1 MPIEKSERSI
11 IKIIAEMVREGETE
25 EKIIRNLCE
34 LGAMEDE
41 ARRMVLIAQAQTYDS
56 LKEEISRIVESNIS
70 AEKPF
75 LRDFLKKQ
83 ISETAKRK
91 VLPGPEEKQKKPG
104 FFSRLFGIFSRK
116 KAKQEIPSQA
126 PQFEMPTMETAEISQ
141 PQETL
146 EELSEEIREKP
157 LVISERIEKAKRKK
171 SLLSALK
178 TKNEKEIK
186 EMQKAK
192 KKGKLSKEEAER
204 KSELM
209 QKNRDY
215 EQQIKQLQKAL
226 EKEKTI
232 ERPEER
238 EISPSMQA
246 AQATMQAASEVPAA
260 ELASLQDLAAAA
272 KAINLA
278 AKRIVLTAPK
288 PKIVISQGEGEL
300 TTEQQIEQLKRMQK
314 LLEIDFYKRRISLD
328 DYKNKMMEYQ
338 SRLYELVEKKRIL
351 EKTKRLPK
359 KQMKK
364 ISKELEET
372 IEKKLE
378 GRMSEQRMTEIEETI
393 AGLLQNYKVPE
404 AAIAK
409 EIKEASAD
417 ALTSNLEKF
426 VKLAALQQE
435 AKKTIEEKGGFP
447 AAAGTAQAPTIVIGG
462 TQTIQGSETKTIQ
475 RAEKIPVQRR
485 RQKAAAKPKKAGRR
499 FWSRKQG
506 ENVIIVQTP
515 SQQQTSSQ
523 QQIPENE
530 QTIRI
535 ERAAE
540 ETGRLPEEPKEIV
553 RIRPVGEEKF
563 YKRVEG
569 GTRRILAESEKTWE
583 EAEIPSFPETLEK
596 KEKEKLET
604 KEKEI
609 QRYRIITDLD
619 GVYQIIKER
628 GIIAMDELEKE
639 AGIEKKRMEELMDI
653 LEEQKMIR
661 LQYPAFG
668 AVKVMHYSYKPE
680 KHLPK
685 EKKTNEEKKQEQQEK
700 KDEQKINAQQKAD
713 AKTQKATAKA
723 QKKEQ
728 KKTENEKNKKPFFGF
743 GQKKNQ

>member
-1 MPIEKSERSI
+1 
-11 IKIIAEMVREGETE
+11 
-25 EKIIRNLCE
+25 
-34 LGAMEDE
+34 
-41 ARRMVLIAQAQTYDS
+41 
-56 LKEEISRIVESNIS
+56 
-70 AEKPF
+70 
-75 LRDFLKKQ
+75 
-83 ISETAKRK
+83 
-91 VLPGPEEKQKKPG
+91 
-104 FFSRLFGIFSRK
+104 
-116 KAKQEIPSQA
+116 
-126 PQFEMPTMETAEISQ
+126 
-141 PQETL
+141 
-146 EELSEEIREKP
+146 
-157 LVISERIEKAKRKK
+157 
-171 SLLSALK
+171 
-178 TKNEKEIK
+178 
-186 EMQKAK
+186 MQKAK

-288 PKIVISQGEGEL
+288 PKIVISQGEEEL

-351 EKTKRLPK
+351 EKTKKLPK

-404 AAIAK
+404 TAIAK
-409 EIKEASAD
+409 EIKEASPD

-475 RAEKIPVQRR
+475 SAERIPVHHG
-485 RQKAAAKPKKAGRR
+485 RQKAAAKPKKARKG
-499 FWSRKQG
+499 FWNRKQK

-515 SQQQTSSQ
+515 SQ

-553 RIRPVGEEKF
+553 RIKPVGEEKY

-596 KEKEKLET
+596 KEKEKIET

-619 GVYQIIKER
+619 GVYQIIKEK
-628 GIIAMDELEKE
+628 GIIAMDELEKS

-713 AKTQKATAKA
+713 AKTQKATANA
-723 QKKEQ
+723 QKAEQ

-743 GQKKNQ
+743 GQKKQ